1 MGLGGISTALPTNL
15 PGGRSF
21 PRQEGGR
28 KRSEG
33 WDGEGEEPGAG
44 REAEDRTVGG
54 AEVRVARTA
63 CLRVLNDTGGQ
74 AKGENGKSLLDL
86 VIFETALSM

>member
-1 MGLGGISTALPTNL
+1 MGLGGISAALLTNL

-28 KRSEG
+28 RRGEG
-33 WDGEGEEPGAG
+33 WDGEGGEP
-44 REAEDRTVGG
+44 EAEDTTVGG
-54 AEVRVARTA
+54 AQVRVARRA
-63 CLRVLNDTGGQ
+63 CLRVLSDTGGQ

-86 VIFETALSM
+86 VIFETALSMW